1 MVVNEEDARY
11 ELKIRQIHSAAVE
24 DDQLDRLGAF
34 SLVGVEHDG
43 KVGWDRDRCVDRVA
57 RLRIIQ

>member
-34 SLVGVEHDG
+34 SLVGVGATMERSDG
-43 KVGWDRDRCVDRVA
+43 TVTVALIGWLVCA
-57 RLRIIQ
+57 